1 MSDTLDDADD
11 LESSSNTN
19 NFDVPTSLKKE
30 AVSKKKQGSIALD
43 ARIRVEL
50 KLEEVYI
57 RKETEAYYFDYD

>member
-30 AVSKKKQGSIALD
+30 AVSKKKQASIALD

-50 KLEEVYI
+50 KLEEAYI
-57 RKETEAYYFDYD
+57 RKETEAYYCDYD